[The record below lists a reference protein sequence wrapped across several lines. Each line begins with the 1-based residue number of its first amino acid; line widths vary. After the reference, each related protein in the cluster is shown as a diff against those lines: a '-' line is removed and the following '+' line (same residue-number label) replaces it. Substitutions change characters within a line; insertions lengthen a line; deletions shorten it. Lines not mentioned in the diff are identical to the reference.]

1 HSPSGPGH
9 HDRGF
14 LLSGS
19 NRYAGLYITFIAEGS
34 FAAKWHL
41 NRSQSGRLLPDPD
54 GGYWMISFHKNT
66 QLASEG
72 LLRQ

>member
-1 HSPSGPGH
+1 MTGAFYFQGVTDMPGCTSRLLPEGP
-9 HDRGF
+9 
-14 LLSGS
+14 
-19 NRYAGLYITFIAEGS
+19 
-34 FAAKWHL
+34 FATKWHL

-54 GGYWMISFHKNT
+54 GGYWVISFHKNT